1 MFTGIIEEVGKVVNV
16 IKETNSL
23 KLDIEA
29 PKTVKSINLGDSIC
43 VNGVCLTATYFDNRL
58 FSADVS
64 PETFNRTNLK
74 YLKNGSLVN
83 LEKSLTLSKP
93 LGGHIVTGH
102 VDAIGKIISIKK
114 MFNFTEFIIE
124 FPIELRKYIVEKG
137 SIAINGISLTVNNIE
152 GNKISLM
159 IIPHTIEET
168 NLKNTNIGE
177 IVNIEVDIIGKYVEN
192 MLKFD
197 NKDKKLNIDFLRKHG
212 FA

>member
-29 PKTVKSINLGDSIC
+29 PKTVKNINLGDSIC

-74 YLKNGSLVN
+74 YLKNGSFVN

-102 VDAIGKIISIKK
+102 VDATGKIIFIKK

-197 NKDKKLNIDFLRKHG
+197 NKDKELNIDFLRKHG

>member
-1 MFTGIIEEVGKVVNV
+1 MFTGIIEEVGKVEN
-16 IKETNSL
+16 IYRKSDSL
-23 KLDIEA
+23 KIDIEA
-29 PKTVKSINLGDSIC
+29 IETVKNIDLGDSVC
-43 VNGVCLTATYFDNRL
+43 VNGVCLTVTFFDNRL

-74 YLKNGSLVN
+74 FLKNGSYVN

-102 VDAIGKIISIKK
+102 VDATGKIVSIYKLN
-114 MFNFTEFIIE
+114 NFTEFLIE

-137 SIAINGISLTVNNIE
+137 SIAINGISLTVNKIE

-159 IIPHTIEET
+159 IIPHTIEKT
-168 NLKNTNIGE
+168 NLKNVNIGE
-177 IVNIEVDIIGKYVEN
+177 VVNIEVDIIGKYVEN
-192 MLKFD
+192 MLKFGNR
-197 NKDKKLNIDFLRKHG
+197 NKELNIDFLRKHG